1 MQGGGIEPPLSHTI
15 KEVSSIVRGV
25 QEYHLHHTLLFYVSK
40 TMELSVV
47 CECHDINRFRIP
59 DTASIDVPYDT
70 PYIL

>member
-1 MQGGGIEPPLSHTI
+1 MFM
-15 KEVSSIVRGV
+15 
-25 QEYHLHHTLLFYVSK
+25 YSK